1 MRKTI
6 RTNIIPATH
15 TTQAITDRA
24 KTTARSNA
32 IPSTA
37 ALRLY
42 AGQPMQQRN
51 QTSSR
56 DETLSAYL
64 ASEQRLHGVHP
75 EESETEASLEQH
87 PKGTR
92 GKSKVIA
99 ALIALSLTLSAV
111 TSFVV
116 PSIREPIVHIAS
128 VVRSVRHI
136 NDDPNVLKED
146 AARINAITRNT
157 KVPAR
162 VRAAALT
169 ILPWSSGK
177 TPVAGTKREIS
188 TIWERLSELSHENPS
203 DLGMLAVAVRKGT
216 QGSFRIDRP
225 ELENIASPPI
235 DSKGNPLELKP
246 ILQTTHPDAIA
257 RMRADCA
264 RGEKLDPEN
273 AFWPLMMA
281 SVHLAAH
288 EDAQALTSLARA
300 AKKPVWREYVQDEVA
315 MHREY
320 AEFRYGEQGYLGE
333 LVRQTSILFP
343 HYAQL
348 RGLSRA
354 LVGQAILLEQA
365 GRAQDA
371 LTIRM
376 ALRRV
381 SLKISLQSTSDI
393 GSLVGIAM
401 HSIATSRVNGI
412 PPIKAKSGK
421 DGTTEESRKAATLG
435 NMHRYRDHVRVV
447 GQAGEATAAMRD
459 VDKLTDYRAQLMLG
473 TDSDWEKLFGNIQQ
487 SLVGAG
493 GVLAASMNI
502 AWLMLLGILASVVIR
517 FSSLGRGGRLAPGTA
532 AAIIG
537 ATTVVIWS
545 VSAYVVSVFVNPQA
559 FQNTWGILPGFQVEP
574 SEDAAGSRN
583 MAAGLLNMVG
593 TLLTTAFPMFV
604 LIGALIAGGIQR
616 RASFSRMIA
625 FAFRGAGLVAIVI
638 GVPAVLGIMVIAGRN
653 DIRLMQIQRQEW
665 TGGLEER
672 IAKKLAD
679 KPKATGSIPAGE

>member
-1 MRKTI
+1 VRKTI

-15 TTQAITDRA
+15 TTQAIADRA

-37 ALRLY
+37 ALTLY

-75 EESETEASLEQH
+75 EESETDASLEHH

-92 GKSKVIA
+92 GKSKIIV
-99 ALIALSLTLSAV
+99 ALIALSLTLTVVASV
-111 TSFVV
+111 VV
-116 PSIREPIVHIAS
+116 PGIREPIVHIVS
-128 VVRSVRHI
+128 VIRSVRHI
-136 NDDPNVLKED
+136 NDDPNVNKED
-146 AARINAITRNT
+146 AARISAITRNT

-162 VRAAALT
+162 VRAAALA

-188 TIWERLSELSHENPS
+188 PIWERLSELSRENPS
-203 DLGMLAVAVRKGT
+203 DLGMLAIAVRKGT

-235 DSKGNPLELKP
+235 DSKGNPLDLKP

-288 EDAQALTSLARA
+288 EDAQALASLARA
-300 AKKPVWREYVQDEVA
+300 AKKSVWREYVQHEVA

-401 HSIATSRVNGI
+401 HSISTGRVNGI
-412 PPIKAKSGK
+412 PPLKAKSGK

-435 NMHRYRDHVRVV
+435 NMHRYLDHVRVV

-459 VDKLTDYRAQLMLG
+459 FDKLTDYRAQLMLG

-502 AWLMLLGILASVVIR
+502 VWLMLIGILASVVIR
-517 FSSLGRGGRLAPGTA
+517 LSPLGRGGRLAPGPA

-537 ATTVVIWS
+537 ATTVLLWS
-545 VSAYVVSVFVNPQA
+545 VSAYVVSVIVNPQA
-559 FQNTWGILPGFQVEP
+559 FQNIWGIFSGFQVEP
-574 SEDAAGSRN
+574 SEDATGSRN
-583 MAAGLLNMVG
+583 MAAGLLNIVG
-593 TLLTTAFPMFV
+593 TAIATALPMFV

-625 FAFRGAGLVAIVI
+625 FAFRGAGLVAVII

-653 DIRLMQIQRQEW
+653 DIRLMQMQRQEW

>member
-1 MRKTI
+1 
-6 RTNIIPATH
+6 
-15 TTQAITDRA
+15 
-24 KTTARSNA
+24 
-32 IPSTA
+32 
-37 ALRLY
+37 
-42 AGQPMQQRN
+42 
-51 QTSSR
+51 
-56 DETLSAYL
+56 
-64 ASEQRLHGVHP
+64 
-75 EESETEASLEQH
+75 LEQH
-87 PKGTR
+87 PKSTR

-111 TSFVV
+111 TSVGV
-116 PSIREPIVHIAS
+116 PGIREPIVHIAS
-128 VVRSVRHI
+128 IVRSVRHI
-136 NDDPNVLKED
+136 NDDPNVNKED
-146 AARINAITRNT
+146 AARISAITRNA

-188 TIWERLSELSHENPS
+188 PIWERLSELSRENPS
-203 DLGMLAVAVRKGT
+203 DLGMLAIAVRKGT
-216 QGSFRIDRP
+216 QGSFRIDRQ

-235 DSKGNPLELKP
+235 DANGNPLELKP

-257 RMRADCA
+257 RMRADCV

-288 EDAQALTSLARA
+288 EDAQALASLARA
-300 AKKPVWREYVQDEVA
+300 AQKPVWREYVQDEVA

-365 GRAQDA
+365 GRTQDA
-371 LTIRM
+371 LKIRI
-376 ALRRV
+376 ALRKV
-381 SLKISLQSTSDI
+381 SYRISVESTSDI

-401 HSIATSRVNGI
+401 HSIATTRVNGI

-421 DGTTEESRKAATLG
+421 DGTTEESRKAATIG
-435 NMHRYRDHVRVV
+435 NMHRYRDHVRMV

-459 VDKLTDYRAQLMLG
+459 FDKLTDYRAQLMLG

-502 AWLMLLGILASVVIR
+502 MWLMLLGILASVVIR
-517 FSSLGRGGRLAPGTA
+517 LSPLGRGGRLAPGPG

-537 ATTVVIWS
+537 ATTVVLWS
-545 VSAYVVSVFVNPQA
+545 VSAYVVSVIVNPQA

-625 FAFRGAGLVAIVI
+625 FAFRGAGLVAIII

-653 DIRLMQIQRQEW
+653 DIRLMQMQRQEW

-679 KPKATGSIPAGE
+679 KPKATGSNPAGE

>member
-1 MRKTI
+1 
-6 RTNIIPATH
+6 
-15 TTQAITDRA
+15 
-24 KTTARSNA
+24 
-32 IPSTA
+32 
-37 ALRLY
+37 
-42 AGQPMQQRN
+42 MQQQN

-75 EESETEASLEQH
+75 EQNEIEASLEHH
-87 PKGTR
+87 PKSTN
-92 GKSKVIA
+92 GKSKIIA
-99 ALIALSLTLSAV
+99 ALIALSLTLSV
-111 TSFVV
+111 TASVVV
-116 PSIREPIVHIAS
+116 PGFREPIVHMAG
-128 VVRSVRHI
+128 VVQSVRHI
-136 NDDPNVLKED
+136 NDDANVHKEV
-146 AARINAITRNT
+146 AANINAIAGNT

-162 VRAAALT
+162 VRVAALT
-169 ILPWSSGK
+169 NVPWNSGK

-188 TIWERLSELSHENPS
+188 PIWERMS
-203 DLGMLAVAVRKGT
+203 DLSRDNPTDFGILAVAVRKGT
-216 QGSFRIDRP
+216 QGSFRIDRQ

-235 DSKGNPLELKP
+235 DSKGNPLQLTP

-257 RMRADCA
+257 RMRTDCA

-273 AFWPLMMA
+273 AFWPLMMS

-288 EDAQALTSLARA
+288 EDTQAFAALSRA
-300 AKKPVWREYVQDEVA
+300 VSKPVWREYVQDEVA
-315 MHREY
+315 MHRMY
-320 AEFRYGEQGYLGE
+320 AEFNFGEQGYLGE

-354 LVGQAILLEQA
+354 LVGQAILLEKE
-365 GRAQDA
+365 GRPQDA

-381 SLKISLQSTSDI
+381 SLKMSLQSTSDI

-401 HSIATSRVNGI
+401 HSISTGRINGI

-421 DGTTEESRKAATLG
+421 DGTTDASRKAATLG
-435 NMHRYRDHVRVV
+435 NMHRYRDHARTI

-459 VDKLTDYRAQLMLG
+459 FDKLSDYRERMMLG
-473 TDSDWEKLFGNIQQ
+473 TESDWEKLYGNVQQ
-487 SLVGAG
+487 TLVGAG

-502 AWLMLLGILASVVIR
+502 VWLMLLGIMASVVIR
-517 FSSLGRGGRLAPGTA
+517 FSPLGRGGRLAPGPA

-537 ATTVVIWS
+537 ATTVLIWS
-545 VSAYVVSVFVNPQA
+545 VSAYVVTVFVNPQA
-559 FQNTWGILPGFQVEP
+559 FQNTWGIFSGFQVEP
-574 SEDAAGSRN
+574 GEDAAGSRN
-583 MAAGLLNMVG
+583 MAAGLLLMVG

-604 LIGALIAGGIQR
+604 MIGALIAGGIQR

-625 FAFRGAGLVAIVI
+625 FAFRGAGLVAVII

-665 TGGLEER
+665 KGGLEER
-672 IAKKLAD
+672 LARKQSD
-679 KPKATGSIPAGE
+679 KSKATGSIPAGE

>member
-1 MRKTI
+1 
-6 RTNIIPATH
+6 
-15 TTQAITDRA
+15 
-24 KTTARSNA
+24 
-32 IPSTA
+32 
-37 ALRLY
+37 
-42 AGQPMQQRN
+42 MQQRN

-56 DETLSAYL
+56 DEILSAYL
-64 ASEQRLHGVHP
+64 ESERRLHGEHS
-75 EESETEASLEQH
+75 EQSETDASLEQH
-87 PKGTR
+87 PKSTR

-111 TSFVV
+111 TSVGV
-116 PSIREPIVHIAS
+116 PGIREPIVHIAS

-136 NDDPNVLKED
+136 NDDPNVHKED
-146 AARINAITRNT
+146 AARISAITRNT
-157 KVPAR
+157 RVPAR

-169 ILPWSSGK
+169 ILPWDSGK

-188 TIWERLSELSHENPS
+188 PIWERLSELSRENPS
-203 DLGMLAVAVRKGT
+203 DMGMLAIAVRKGT
-216 QGSFRIDRP
+216 QGSFRIDRQ

-235 DSKGNPLELKP
+235 DSKGNPLQLKP
-246 ILQTTHPDAIA
+246 VLQTTHPDAIA
-257 RMRADCA
+257 RMRADCV

-273 AFWPLMMA
+273 AFWPLMMT

-288 EDAQALTSLARA
+288 EDAQALASLARA
-300 AKKPVWREYVQDEVA
+300 ANKPVWREYVQDEVA

-365 GRAQDA
+365 GRTQDA
-371 LTIRM
+371 LKIRI
-376 ALRRV
+376 ALRKV
-381 SLKISLQSTSDI
+381 SYRISVESTSDI

-435 NMHRYRDHVRVV
+435 NMHRYRDHVRLV

-459 VDKLTDYRAQLMLG
+459 FDKLTDYRTQLMLG

-502 AWLMLLGILASVVIR
+502 VWLMLLGILASVVIR
-517 FSSLGRGGRLAPGTA
+517 LSPLGRGGRLAPGPG

-545 VSAYVVSVFVNPQA
+545 VSAYVVSVIVNPQA
-559 FQNTWGILPGFQVEP
+559 FQNLWGIFSGFQVEP
-574 SEDAAGSRN
+574 SEDAVGSRN

-625 FAFRGAGLVAIVI
+625 FAFRGAGLVAVII
-638 GVPAVLGIMVIAGRN
+638 GVPAMLGIMVIAGRN

-665 TGGLEER
+665 KGGIEER
-672 IAKKLAD
+672 LARKLAD
-679 KPKATGSIPAGE
+679 RPKPPASNPAGE

>member
-1 MRKTI
+1 
-6 RTNIIPATH
+6 
-15 TTQAITDRA
+15 
-24 KTTARSNA
+24 
-32 IPSTA
+32 
-37 ALRLY
+37 
-42 AGQPMQQRN
+42 MQQRN

-64 ASEQRLHGVHP
+64 ESERRLHGEH
-75 EESETEASLEQH
+75 SEQIETDTSLEQH
-87 PKGTR
+87 PKSTR
-92 GKSKVIA
+92 DKAKVVA

-111 TSFVV
+111 TSIIV
-116 PSIREPIVHIAS
+116 PGIREPIVHIAS
-128 VVRSVRHI
+128 VVRSVRYI
-136 NDDPNVLKED
+136 NDDPNVHKED
-146 AARINAITRNT
+146 AARISAIARST

-162 VRAAALT
+162 VRTAALT
-169 ILPWSSGK
+169 ILPWDSGK

-188 TIWERLSELSHENPS
+188 PIWERLSELSRENPS
-203 DLGMLAVAVRKGT
+203 DMGMLAIAIRKGT
-216 QGSFRIDRP
+216 QGSFRIDRQ
-225 ELENIASPPI
+225 ELENVASPPI
-235 DSKGNPLELKP
+235 DSKGNPLQLKP

-288 EDAQALTSLARA
+288 EDAQALASLARA

-365 GRAQDA
+365 GRTQDA
-371 LTIRM
+371 LKIRI
-376 ALRRV
+376 ALRKV
-381 SLKISLQSTSDI
+381 SYRISVESTSDI

-401 HSIATSRVNGI
+401 HSIATTRVNGI

-435 NMHRYRDHVRVV
+435 NMHRYRDHVRLV

-459 VDKLTDYRAQLMLG
+459 FDKLTDYRAQLMLG

-517 FSSLGRGGRLAPGTA
+517 LSPLGRGGRLAPGPG

-537 ATTVVIWS
+537 ATTVVVWS
-545 VSAYVVSVFVNPQA
+545 VSAYVVSVIVNPQA
-559 FQNTWGILPGFQVEP
+559 FQNLWGIFSGFQVEP
-574 SEDAAGSRN
+574 SEDAVGSRN

-625 FAFRGAGLVAIVI
+625 FAFRGAGLVAVII

-679 KPKATGSIPAGE
+679 KPKPTGSNPAGE

>member
-1 MRKTI
+1 
-6 RTNIIPATH
+6 
-15 TTQAITDRA
+15 
-24 KTTARSNA
+24 
-32 IPSTA
+32 
-37 ALRLY
+37 
-42 AGQPMQQRN
+42 MQQRN

-56 DETLSAYL
+56 DQTLSAYL
-64 ASEQRLHGVHP
+64 ESERRLHGEHS
-75 EESETEASLEQH
+75 EQSETDASLEQH
-87 PKGTR
+87 PKSTR

-111 TSFVV
+111 TSVGV
-116 PSIREPIVHIAS
+116 PGIREPIVHIAS

-146 AARINAITRNT
+146 AARLSTITRNA

-169 ILPWSSGK
+169 ILPWDSAK

-188 TIWERLSELSHENPS
+188 PIWERLSELSRENPS
-203 DLGMLAVAVRKGT
+203 DMGMLAIAVRKGT
-216 QGSFRIDRP
+216 QGSFRIDRQ

-235 DSKGNPLELKP
+235 DANGNPLELKP

-257 RMRADCA
+257 RMRADCV

-273 AFWPLMMA
+273 ALWPLMMA

-288 EDAQALTSLARA
+288 EDAQALASLARA
-300 AKKPVWREYVQDEVA
+300 AQKPVWREYVQDEVA

-365 GRAQDA
+365 GRTQDA
-371 LTIRM
+371 LKIRI
-376 ALRRV
+376 ALRKV
-381 SLKISLQSTSDI
+381 SYRISVESTSDI

-459 VDKLTDYRAQLMLG
+459 FDKLTDYRAQLMLG

-502 AWLMLLGILASVVIR
+502 MWLMLLGILASVVIR
-517 FSSLGRGGRLAPGTA
+517 LSPLGRGGRLAPGPGV
-532 AAIIG
+532 AIIG

-545 VSAYVVSVFVNPQA
+545 VSAYVVSVIVNPQA

-593 TLLTTAFPMFV
+593 TLLTTAFSMFV

-625 FAFRGAGLVAIVI
+625 FAFRGAGVVAVII

-653 DIRLMQIQRQEW
+653 DIRLMQMQRQEW

-679 KPKATGSIPAGE
+679 KPKATGSNPAGE

>member
-1 MRKTI
+1 
-6 RTNIIPATH
+6 
-15 TTQAITDRA
+15 
-24 KTTARSNA
+24 
-32 IPSTA
+32 
-37 ALRLY
+37 
-42 AGQPMQQRN
+42 MQQRN

-64 ASEQRLHGVHP
+64 ESEHRLHGEHS
-75 EESETEASLEQH
+75 EQSETDASLEQH
-87 PKGTR
+87 PKSTR

-111 TSFVV
+111 TSVGV
-116 PSIREPIVHIAS
+116 PGIREPIVHIAS
-128 VVRSVRHI
+128 IVRSVRHI
-136 NDDPNVLKED
+136 NDDPNVNKED
-146 AARINAITRNT
+146 AARISAITRNT

-188 TIWERLSELSHENPS
+188 PIWERLSELSRENPS
-203 DLGMLAVAVRKGT
+203 DLGMLAIAVRKGT
-216 QGSFRIDRP
+216 QGSFRIDRQ

-235 DSKGNPLELKP
+235 DMNGNPLQLKP
-246 ILQTTHPDAIA
+246 VLQTTHPDAIA
-257 RMRADCA
+257 RMRADCL

-288 EDAQALTSLARA
+288 EDAQALASLARA
-300 AKKPVWREYVQDEVA
+300 AQKPVWREYVQDEVA

-371 LTIRM
+371 LKIRT
-376 ALRRV
+376 ALRKV
-381 SLKISLQSTSDI
+381 SRQISLDSTSDI

-401 HSIATSRVNGI
+401 HSIATTRVNGI

-435 NMHRYRDHVRVV
+435 NMHRYRDHVRAV
-447 GQAGEATAAMRD
+447 GQPGEAMAAMRD
-459 VDKLTDYRAQLMLG
+459 FDKLTDYRAQLMLG

-502 AWLMLLGILASVVIR
+502 VWLMLLGILASVVIR
-517 FSSLGRGGRLAPGTA
+517 FSSLGRCGRLAPGPA

-545 VSAYVVSVFVNPQA
+545 VSAYVVSVIVNPQA
-559 FQNTWGILPGFQVEP
+559 FQNVWGIFSGFQVEP

-625 FAFRGAGLVAIVI
+625 FAFRGAGLVAIII
-638 GVPAVLGIMVIAGRN
+638 GVPAVLGIMVIAGQN
-653 DIRLMQIQRQEW
+653 DIRLMQMQRQEW

-679 KPKATGSIPAGE
+679 KPKATGSNPAGE

>member
-1 MRKTI
+1 
-6 RTNIIPATH
+6 
-15 TTQAITDRA
+15 
-24 KTTARSNA
+24 
-32 IPSTA
+32 
-37 ALRLY
+37 
-42 AGQPMQQRN
+42 MQQRN

-75 EESETEASLEQH
+75 EERETEASLEHH
-87 PKGTR
+87 PKSTN

-99 ALIALSLTLSAV
+99 ALIALSLTLSVV
-111 TSFVV
+111 TSVVV
-116 PSIREPIVHIAS
+116 PGIRVPIVHIAS

-146 AARINAITRNT
+146 AARINAITRNK

-169 ILPWSSGK
+169 ILPWNSGK
-177 TPVAGTKREIS
+177 TPVAGTRREIS
-188 TIWERLSELSHENPS
+188 PIWERLSELSRENPS

-235 DSKGNPLELKP
+235 DSKGVALQVTPL
-246 ILQTTHPDAIA
+246 LQTTHPDAIS
-257 RMRADCA
+257 RMRADCV

-288 EDAQALTSLARA
+288 EDAQGLASLARA

-401 HSIATSRVNGI
+401 HSISTGRVNGI
-412 PPIKAKSGK
+412 PPLKAKSGK

-435 NMHRYRDHVRVV
+435 NMERYRDHARAV
-447 GQAGEATAAMRD
+447 GQPSEASEAMRD
-459 VDKLTDYRAQLMLG
+459 FKRLTDDRERLTWG
-473 TDSDWEKLFGNIQQ
+473 TESDWEILFGKVQS

-493 GVLAASMNI
+493 GVLAAVMNVGWI
-502 AWLMLLGILASVVIR
+502 MLLGMFASVVIR
-517 FSSLGRGGRLAPGTA
+517 FSPLGRGGRLAPAVAG
-532 AAIIG
+532 AIIG
-537 ATTVVIWS
+537 VTTVLLWC
-545 VSAYVVSVFVNPQA
+545 VSAYLVTVIVNPQSFITA
-559 FQNTWGILPGFQVEP
+559 LGIFTGFQGDASENVEGNRQ
-574 SEDAAGSRN
+574 ATAN
-583 MAAGLLNMVG
+583 LLNIVG
-593 TLLTTAFPMFV
+593 TLLTTALPMLV

-625 FAFRGAGLVAIVI
+625 FAFRGAGLVAVII

-653 DIRLMQIQRQEW
+653 DIRLMQMQRQEW

-672 IAKKLAD
+672 IGKKLAV

>member
-1 MRKTI
+1 
-6 RTNIIPATH
+6 
-15 TTQAITDRA
+15 
-24 KTTARSNA
+24 
-32 IPSTA
+32 
-37 ALRLY
+37 
-42 AGQPMQQRN
+42 MQQRN

-75 EESETEASLEQH
+75 EQNEIEASLEHH
-87 PKGTR
+87 PKSTN
-92 GKSKVIA
+92 GKAKVIA
-99 ALIALSLTLSAV
+99 ALIALSLTLSVAASV
-111 TSFVV
+111 VV
-116 PSIREPIVHIAS
+116 PSFREPIVHMAG

-136 NDDPNVLKED
+136 NDDANVHQEHS
-146 AARINAITRNT
+146 ANINAIALNT

-169 ILPWSSGK
+169 ILPWNSGK

-188 TIWERLSELSHENPS
+188 PIWERLSELSRENPS
-203 DLGMLAVAVRKGT
+203 DMGMLAVAVRKGT
-216 QGSFRIDRP
+216 QGSFRIDRQ

-235 DSKGNPLELKP
+235 DSKGNPLQLTP
-246 ILQTTHPDAIA
+246 NLQTTHPDAIA
-257 RMRADCA
+257 RMRTDCA
-264 RGEKLDPEN
+264 RGEKLDPDN
-273 AFWPLMMA
+273 AFWPLMMT

-288 EDAQALTSLARA
+288 EDAQAVAALSRA
-300 AKKPVWREYVQDEVA
+300 VSKPVWREYVQDEVA
-315 MHREY
+315 MHRMY
-320 AEFRYGEQGYLGE
+320 AEFNFGEQGYLGE
-333 LVRQTSILFP
+333 LVRQSSILFP

-354 LVGQAILLEQA
+354 LVGQAILLEKE

-401 HSIATSRVNGI
+401 HSISTGRINGI

-421 DGTTEESRKAATLG
+421 DGTTDASRKAATLG
-435 NMHRYRDHVRVV
+435 NMLRYRDHARMT
-447 GQAGEATAAMRD
+447 GQPGEAMSAMQDFKR
-459 VDKLTDYRAQLMLG
+459 LTDDRDRLTWG
-473 TDSDWEKLFGNIQQ
+473 TESDWEKLYGNVQQ

-493 GVLAASMNI
+493 GALAASMNI
-502 AWLMLLGILASVVIR
+502 AWLMFLGILASVVIR
-517 FSSLGRGGRLAPGTA
+517 LSPLGRGGRLAPGPA

-537 ATTVVIWS
+537 AITVLIWS

-559 FQNTWGILPGFQVEP
+559 FQNTWGIFSGFQVEP
-574 SEDAAGSRN
+574 GEDAAGSRN

-604 LIGALIAGGIQR
+604 MIGALIAGGIQR

-625 FAFRGAGLVAIVI
+625 FTFRGASLVAVII
-638 GVPAVLGIMVIAGRN
+638 GVPAVLGIIVIAGRN

-665 TGGLEER
+665 KGGLEER

-679 KPKATGSIPAGE
+679 KPAATGSIPTGE

>member
-1 MRKTI
+1 M
-6 RTNIIPATH
+6 
-15 TTQAITDRA
+15 
-24 KTTARSNA
+24 
-32 IPSTA
+32 
-37 ALRLY
+37 
-42 AGQPMQQRN
+42 
-51 QTSSR
+51 
-56 DETLSAYL
+56 
-64 ASEQRLHGVHP
+64 
-75 EESETEASLEQH
+75 
-87 PKGTR
+87 
-92 GKSKVIA
+92 
-99 ALIALSLTLSAV
+99 
-111 TSFVV
+111 
-116 PSIREPIVHIAS
+116 
-128 VVRSVRHI
+128 
-136 NDDPNVLKED
+136 
-146 AARINAITRNT
+146 
-157 KVPAR
+157 
-162 VRAAALT
+162 
-169 ILPWSSGK
+169 
-177 TPVAGTKREIS
+177 
-188 TIWERLSELSHENPS
+188 
-203 DLGMLAVAVRKGT
+203 GMLAIAVRKGT
-216 QGSFRIDRP
+216 QGSFRIDRQ

-257 RMRADCA
+257 RMRSDCA

-288 EDAQALTSLARA
+288 EDAQALASLARA

-365 GRAQDA
+365 GRTQDA
-371 LTIRM
+371 LKIRV
-376 ALRRV
+376 ALRKV
-381 SLKISLQSTSDI
+381 SYRISVESTSDI

-421 DGTTEESRKAATLG
+421 DGTTEESRKAATVG
-435 NMHRYRDHVRVV
+435 NMHRYRDHVRLV

-459 VDKLTDYRAQLMLG
+459 FDKLTDYRAQLMLG

-517 FSSLGRGGRLAPGTA
+517 LSPLGRGGRLAPGPG

-537 ATTVVIWS
+537 ATTVVLWS
-545 VSAYVVSVFVNPQA
+545 VSAYVVSVIVNPQA
-559 FQNTWGILPGFQVEP
+559 FQNLWGIFSGFQVEP
-574 SEDAAGSRN
+574 SEDAVGSRN

-625 FAFRGAGLVAIVI
+625 FVFRGAGLVAVII

-665 TGGLEER
+665 KGGIEER
-672 IAKKLAD
+672 IARKLAD
-679 KPKATGSIPAGE
+679 KPKATGRNPAGE

>member
-1 MRKTI
+1 
-6 RTNIIPATH
+6 
-15 TTQAITDRA
+15 
-24 KTTARSNA
+24 
-32 IPSTA
+32 
-37 ALRLY
+37 
-42 AGQPMQQRN
+42 MQQRN

-75 EESETEASLEQH
+75 EERETEASLEHH
-87 PKGTR
+87 PKSTN

-99 ALIALSLTLSAV
+99 ALIALSLTLTVISSV
-111 TSFVV
+111 VV
-116 PSIREPIVHIAS
+116 PGFREPIVHIAS

-136 NDDPNVLKED
+136 NDDPNVNKED
-146 AARINAITRNT
+146 AARISAITRNA

-177 TPVAGTKREIS
+177 TPVAGTKRETS
-188 TIWERLSELSHENPS
+188 PIWERLSELSRENPS
-203 DLGMLAVAVRKGT
+203 DLGMLAIAVRKGT
-216 QGSFRIDRP
+216 QGSFRIDRQ

-235 DSKGNPLELKP
+235 DSKGVALQVTPL
-246 ILQTTHPDAIA
+246 LQTTHPDAIA

-273 AFWPLMMA
+273 SFWPLMMT

-288 EDAQALTSLARA
+288 EDTQAFASLARA

-401 HSIATSRVNGI
+401 HSISTGRVNGI
-412 PPIKAKSGK
+412 PPLKAKSGK

-435 NMHRYRDHVRVV
+435 NMQRYRDHARAV
-447 GQAGEATAAMRD
+447 GQPGEAMSAMQDFKR
-459 VDKLTDYRAQLMLG
+459 LTDDRERLTWG
-473 TDSDWEKLFGNIQQ
+473 TESDWEKLYGNIQQ

-493 GVLAASMNI
+493 GVLAAVMNVGWI
-502 AWLMLLGILASVVIR
+502 MLLGMFASVVIR
-517 FSSLGRGGRLAPGTA
+517 FSPLGRGGRLTPA
-532 AAIIG
+532 AAGAIIG
-537 ATTVVIWS
+537 ATTVLLWS
-545 VSAYVVSVFVNPQA
+545 VSAYVVTVIVNPQSFITA
-559 FQNTWGILPGFQVEP
+559 LGIFTGFQGDA
-574 SEDAAGSRN
+574 SENAEGNRQATAN
-583 MAAGLLNMVG
+583 LLNIVG
-593 TLLTTAFPMFV
+593 TAIATALPMLV

-653 DIRLMQIQRQEW
+653 DIRLMQMQRQEW

-679 KPKATGSIPAGE
+679 APKATGSIPAGE